1 MQDRIVE
8 MNRIKTLEVGD
19 RFLNEGIWR
28 RVMRIIDG
36 QIVSKT
42 DGGSYRTTHQN
53 SMQIVEICRANPQ
66 IGEDEMGKNGD
77 NVAHPYAESVDF
89 KGK

>member
-53 SMQIVEICRANPQ
+53 SMQIVEICRANSKPIANNQ
-66 IGEDEMGKNGD
+66 NHHHGE
-77 NVAHPYAESVDF
+77 ALQR
-89 KGK
+89 